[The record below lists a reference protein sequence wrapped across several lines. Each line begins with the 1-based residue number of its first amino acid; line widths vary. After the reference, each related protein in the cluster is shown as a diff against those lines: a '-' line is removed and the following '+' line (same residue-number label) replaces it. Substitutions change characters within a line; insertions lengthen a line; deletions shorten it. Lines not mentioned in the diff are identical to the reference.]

1 MEPDEAIPVL
11 IGILTIFAVFGLLTI
26 MLTMILFIF
35 TRVPENDRNWKDTE
49 TDLKIIAN
57 LLLTPFFGLRGKLL
71 ILKLRDVE
79 IGLFLILEN

>member
-57 LLLTPFFGLRGKLL
+57 LLLTPFFGRT
-71 ILKLRDVE
+71 V
-79 IGLFLILEN
+79 